1 MSAEVAIYLR
11 NEQVIVVPQGG
22 GGSYSWDA
30 APPVVVTPDADAV
43 AAAIAEGLA
52 ASRGI
57 RGRATEPPA
66 EVKPS
71 RSVVLRAL
79 GVKSHQDFYRGATH
93 CALSEEEDGGELT
106 LYKRVP
112 AADRS
117 GFDSA
122 PDPVEIIES
131 REDAGVVVLRYLR
144 DAPPMP
150 G

>member
-22 GGSYSWDA
+22 GGGYSWDA
-30 APPVVVTPDADAV
+30 APPVVVTPEAEAV
-43 AAAIAEGLA
+43 AVAIGEGLA

-57 RGRATEPPA
+57 RGRGTEPPTQ
-66 EVKPS
+66 VKPS

-79 GVKSHQDFYRGATH
+79 GVKSHQDFYRGASH
-93 CALSEEEDGGELT
+93 CWLSEEEDGGELIM
-106 LYKRVP
+106 YKSVP

-131 REDAGVVVLRYLR
+131 REDAGTVVLRYLR
-144 DAPPMP
+144 DAPSMP